1 MTKILHFEQ
10 NAKDAVSRLMSRRL
24 IVPKVFF
31 DASWPTSEHRVDM
44 LVIDQAGKGDV
55 HVIEVKEYLRAALD
69 HVFEMSKIPAH
80 YLWVAFSAEDADP
93 KTIASLSHDPRL
105 YPSEGMG
112 RAGVI
117 EVVTEPDG
125 DLTAKVLTKAFRFP
139 GSFADEVDGFTAKH
153 KADIEVR

>member
-31 DASWPTSEHRVDM
+31 DAAWPTLEDHVDL

-55 HVIEVKEYLRAALD
+55 HAIEVKEYLPAALG
-69 HVFEMSKIPAH
+69 HVLEMTKIPAH
-80 YLWVAFSAEDADP
+80 YLWIAFSADEADP
-93 KTIASLSHDPRL
+93 ETIASLSHDPRL

-117 EVVTEPDG
+117 EVATEPDG
-125 DLTAKVLTKAFRFP
+125 DLSAKVITKPFRFP
-139 GSFADEVDGFTAKH
+139 GSLADEVDSFTAQH